1 MRYEGPIYR
10 PPSEAD
16 SLLIQATVGCP
27 HNKCTFCM
35 IYKNGP
41 RFRIRPVSDI
51 MEDMDSASKSYGSNV
66 KTLFFPAG
74 NTIAMKTDDLA
85 AICIYARKVFPHLE
99 RITVYGSSQYIHKK
113 GRDGLNQLADAGLT
127 RIHVGLE
134 SGNDDVLRHVKK
146 GVDAK
151 RQIEA
156 GQWVVAAGI
165 ELSLYVVLGLGGQL
179 LTDWHADS
187 TANALNQINPDFI
200 RLRTF
205 VPKTNTPILDEIES
219 GKFKMLGPHGIIKET
234 QRLVRQLKVTSYLA
248 SDHYTNYIDLHGRL
262 PESQSKIL
270 EQIKAAAQ
278 LPESQFR
285 PFFIGDQ

>member
-41 RFRIRPVSDI
+41 RFRIRPVPDI

-113 GRDGLNQLADAGLT
+113 GRDGLNQLAEAGLN

-165 ELSLYVVLGLGGQL
+165 ELSLYVVLGLGGEI
-179 LTDWHADS
+179 LTDSHADS

-285 PFFIGDQ
+285 SFFIGDQ

>member
-41 RFRIRPVSDI
+41 RFRIRPVPDI
-51 MEDMDSASKSYGSNV
+51 MEDMDSASKIYGSNV

-113 GRDGLNQLADAGLT
+113 GRDGLNQLAEAGLN

-165 ELSLYVVLGLGGQL
+165 ELSLYVVLGLGGEG
-179 LTDWHADS
+179 LTDSHADS

-270 EQIKAAAQ
+270 EQIKAAAH

>member
-113 GRDGLNQLADAGLT
+113 GRDGLNQLAEAGLN

-165 ELSLYVVLGLGGQL
+165 ELSLYVVLGLGGEV

>member
-41 RFRIRPVSDI
+41 RFRIRPVPDI
-51 MEDMDSASKSYGSNV
+51 MEDMDSASKIYGSNV

-113 GRDGLNQLADAGLT
+113 GRDGLNQLAEAGLN

-179 LTDWHADS
+179 LTDSHADS

-219 GKFKMLGPHGIIKET
+219 GKFKMLGPQGIIKET